1 MRYFAVTLLLAAM
14 GAAGYLAW
22 TGLHQTPEVIPSGEV
37 KTVRVDNFAYASP
50 ELVKPEN
57 LKVEAP
63 AVRDEAVQAAEAAV
77 EEAAPVLE
85 PVDEAK
91 LEGLTCVV
99 FGPLQEK
106 RLPKH
111 RRFFEK
117 VDLIRKMNI
126 VPYSDTRYA
135 VYAGPF
141 TQQKARK
148 NRKALCGDDLESCS
162 IMELKAGGHAV
173 VLKTFSDEKAA
184 ELWSKKF
191 ALDNGL
197 TNVRVTRYNH
207 VAGSRV
213 VLVFTGIADQQGKA
227 LLKRSKAEGI
237 GLSVCPKGL

>member
-197 TNVRVTRYNH
+197 TNVRVTRY
-207 VAGSRV
+207 V
-213 VLVFTGIADQQGKA
+213 VLVFNGIADQQVKA

>member
-135 VYAGPF
+135 VEGPEEP
-141 TQQKARK
+141 QG
-148 NRKALCGDDLESCS
+148 ALRG
-162 IMELKAGGHAV
+162 
-173 VLKTFSDEKAA
+173 
-184 ELWSKKF
+184 
-191 ALDNGL
+191 
-197 TNVRVTRYNH
+197 
-207 VAGSRV
+207 
-213 VLVFTGIADQQGKA
+213 
-227 LLKRSKAEGI
+227 RS
-237 GLSVCPKGL
+237 

>member
-99 FGPLQEK
+99 FAL
-106 RLPKH
+106 
-111 RRFFEK
+111 RR
-117 VDLIRKMNI
+117 
-126 VPYSDTRYA
+126 
-135 VYAGPF
+135 
-141 TQQKARK
+141 
-148 NRKALCGDDLESCS
+148 LCGAL
-162 IMELKAGGHAV
+162 H
-173 VLKTFSDEKAA
+173 AA
-184 ELWSKKF
+184 EGPEEPQG
-191 ALDNGL
+191 ALRG
-197 TNVRVTRYNH
+197 
-207 VAGSRV
+207 
-213 VLVFTGIADQQGKA
+213 
-227 LLKRSKAEGI
+227 RS
-237 GLSVCPKGL
+237 

>member
-57 LKVEAP
+57 LKV
-63 AVRDEAVQAAEAAV
+63 
-77 EEAAPVLE
+77 
-85 PVDEAK
+85 
-91 LEGLTCVV
+91 EGLTCVV

-213 VLVFTGIADQQGKA
+213 VLVFNGIADQQVKA

>member
-63 AVRDEAVQAAEAAV
+63 AVRDEAVQAAE
-77 EEAAPVLE
+77 
-85 PVDEAK
+85 
-91 LEGLTCVV
+91 
-99 FGPLQEK
+99 
-106 RLPKH
+106 
-111 RRFFEK
+111 
-117 VDLIRKMNI
+117 
-126 VPYSDTRYA
+126 
-135 VYAGPF
+135 
-141 TQQKARK
+141 
-148 NRKALCGDDLESCS
+148 
-162 IMELKAGGHAV
+162 
-173 VLKTFSDEKAA
+173 
-184 ELWSKKF
+184 LWSKKF

-213 VLVFTGIADQQGKA
+213 VLVFNGIADQQVKA

>member
-1 MRYFAVTLLLAAM
+1 M
-14 GAAGYLAW
+14 
-22 TGLHQTPEVIPSGEV
+22 
-37 KTVRVDNFAYASP
+37 
-50 ELVKPEN
+50 
-57 LKVEAP
+57 
-63 AVRDEAVQAAEAAV
+63 RDEAVQAAEAAV

-117 VDLIRKMNI
+117 VDLIGRMNI

-184 ELWSKKF
+184 
-191 ALDNGL
+191 
-197 TNVRVTRYNH
+197 
-207 VAGSRV
+207 
-213 VLVFTGIADQQGKA
+213 
-227 LLKRSKAEGI
+227 
-237 GLSVCPKGL
+237 

>member
-1 MRYFAVTLLLAAM
+1 
-14 GAAGYLAW
+14 
-22 TGLHQTPEVIPSGEV
+22 
-37 KTVRVDNFAYASP
+37 
-50 ELVKPEN
+50 
-57 LKVEAP
+57 
-63 AVRDEAVQAAEAAV
+63 
-77 EEAAPVLE
+77 
-85 PVDEAK
+85 
-91 LEGLTCVV
+91 
-99 FGPLQEK
+99 
-106 RLPKH
+106 
-111 RRFFEK
+111 
-117 VDLIRKMNI
+117 MNI

-148 NRKALCGDDLESCS
+148 NRKTLCGDDLESCS

-184 ELWSKKF
+184 ELWSKRF

-213 VLVFTGIADQQGKA
+213 VLVFNGIADQQVKA

>member
-1 MRYFAVTLLLAAM
+1 MRDSRLKDSGGRTHEIFAVTLLLAAM

-22 TGLHQTPEVIPSGEV
+22 TGLYQTPEVIPSGEV

-63 AVRDEAVQAAEAAV
+63 AVRDEAVQARRRAV
-77 EEAAPVLE
+77 EEAAARSGSP
-85 PVDEAK
+85 
-91 LEGLTCVV
+91 LTRRARGADVCR
-99 FGPLQEK
+99 FRSLAGK

-141 TQQKARK
+141 TAAEGPK
-148 NRKALCGDDLESCS
+148 NRKALCGDDLE
-162 IMELKAGGHAV
+162 ELLDHGTQGGRPCRRA
-173 VLKTFSDEKAA
+173 
-184 ELWSKKF
+184 
-191 ALDNGL
+191 
-197 TNVRVTRYNH
+197 
-207 VAGSRV
+207 
-213 VLVFTGIADQQGKA
+213 
-227 LLKRSKAEGI
+227 
-237 GLSVCPKGL
+237 

>member
-148 NRKALCGDDLESCS
+148 N
-162 IMELKAGGHAV
+162 LKAGGHAV

-213 VLVFTGIADQQGKA
+213 VLVFNGIADQQVKA

>member
-22 TGLHQTPEVIPSGEV
+22 TGLHQPPEVIPSGEV

-99 FGPLQEK
+99 FGPVSYTHLT
-106 RLPKH
+106 LP
-111 RRFFEK
+111 
-117 VDLIRKMNI
+117 
-126 VPYSDTRYA
+126 T
-135 VYAGPF
+135 
-141 TQQKARK
+141 KA
-148 NRKALCGDDLESCS
+148 
-162 IMELKAGGHAV
+162 
-173 VLKTFSDEKAA
+173 
-184 ELWSKKF
+184 
-191 ALDNGL
+191 
-197 TNVRVTRYNH
+197 
-207 VAGSRV
+207 
-213 VLVFTGIADQQGKA
+213 
-227 LLKRSKAEGI
+227 
-237 GLSVCPKGL
+237 